1 LTQTAIVKRIINDGL
16 AEVSVERASACGDS
30 CATCAAGCSRKR
42 VLNVTA
48 VNKISAL
55 PGDRVIIESSG
66 LKFFSIAALVY
77 ILPLAFFLAAYFLA
91 TLLNAME
98 SVCILISTGAFIVGC
113 LAVYLI
119 NKFIRRDR
127 KLDFE
132 IVSFAP

>member
-1 LTQTAIVKRIINDGL
+1 MGL
-16 AEVSVERASACGDS
+16 PGFGG
-30 CATCAAGCSRKR
+30 AGIGLRGQFVPPAGRMLSEAR
-42 VLNVTA
+42 LNVTA